1 MSRVAS
7 IRRELEAARDQTLR
21 LCARVNEVDFR
32 RQIHREF
39 SPLGWHLG
47 HIGVTEA
54 YWILRQCQGEPTLS
68 AAYDRLFTP
77 TDTPKPERVHLPAR
91 NEILA
96 YLGAVRE
103 RVLNFLTNG
112 GCDPGH
118 PLLRD
123 ARIFNMLLQH
133 EEQHQ
138 ETMSLILRLL
148 TAERYDSPPPS
159 GQAMIAVPAGPFVM
173 GSDDIAH
180 TLDNERPQQEVFV
193 PAFLIDR
200 HPVTN
205 AEFLSFVAGGGYH
218 QRSCWSAEG
227 WRWRAHSEV
236 EQPLYWRRHG
246 GGWVEIGLYGS
257 APLPPH
263 HPVQCVS
270 WYEADA
276 YARWLG
282 KRLPR
287 EGEWEK

>member
-7 IRRELEAARDQTLR
+7 IPQQLQAARDQTLR

-32 RQIHREF
+32 RQVHREF
-39 SPLGWHLG
+39 SPIGWHLG

-54 YWILRQCQGEPTLS
+54 YWVLQQCQGEPTLS

-91 NEILA
+91 GEILA

-148 TAERYDSPPPS
+148 TAERYDSPPPAVLAEGWSRPERNERPPHSGPLPRGEREISPPS
-159 GQAMIAVPAGPFVM
+159 GQEMIAIPAGPFVM

-200 HPVTN
+200 
-205 AEFLSFVAGGGYH
+205 
-218 QRSCWSAEG
+218 
-227 WRWRAHSEV
+227 
-236 EQPLYWRRHG
+236 
-246 GGWVEIGLYGS
+246 
-257 APLPPH
+257 
-263 HPVQCVS
+263 
-270 WYEADA
+270 
-276 YARWLG
+276 
-282 KRLPR
+282 
-287 EGEWEK
+287 